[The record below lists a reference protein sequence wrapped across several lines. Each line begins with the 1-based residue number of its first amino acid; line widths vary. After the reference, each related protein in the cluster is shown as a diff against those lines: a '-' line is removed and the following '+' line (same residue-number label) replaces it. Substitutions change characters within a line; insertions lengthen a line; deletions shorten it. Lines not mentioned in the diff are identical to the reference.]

1 MTEKTFAEKCEATG
15 EAMQKAGKN
24 MVGCGCLLI
33 ICTPGAIFL
42 FGLVLTWFD

>member
-1 MTEKTFAEKCEATG
+1 MAERTGAEKMLAAG